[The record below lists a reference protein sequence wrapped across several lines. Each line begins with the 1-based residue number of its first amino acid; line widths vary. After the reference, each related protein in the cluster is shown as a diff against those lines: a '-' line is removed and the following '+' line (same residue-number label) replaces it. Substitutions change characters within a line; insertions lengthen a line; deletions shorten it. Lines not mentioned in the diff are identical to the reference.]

1 VARPTRTA
9 TRAPRPRANARPP
22 AEHADRTPPVF
33 TAKVTIDRARTGVT
47 RIGAGSKIDN
57 LVHIGHNVTVGKN
70 CVIVAQVGVSGSTE
84 IGNGVILAG
93 QVGVKDHIKIGDGSI
108 VCGQTGV
115 TGDLPAGSFVS
126 GPFARPHQQE
136 LRIQSVQSRLPD
148 MYKQLKEMEARLA
161 ALEKGQ
167 GS

>member
-1 VARPTRTA
+1 MGRR
-9 TRAPRPRANARPP
+9 
-22 AEHADRTPPVF
+22 
-33 TAKVTIDRARTGVT
+33 
-47 RIGAGSKIDN
+47 
-57 LVHIGHNVTVGKN
+57 
-70 CVIVAQVGVSGSTE
+70 STE

-136 LRIQSVQSRLPD
+136 LRVQAVGSAEHSALS
-148 MYKQLKEMEARLA
+148 AHVLA
-161 ALEKGQ
+161 KHEHPLVALHLLGDGGAHRFDHAHFSHCLVTKAYV
-167 GS
+167 